1 MDNWA
6 NTTAQPTLNLKDV
19 ANLPIPLPPIAEQ
32 KEIAHILGALD
43 DKIELNRKTNEAL
56 EAMARALF
64 QSWFVDFDP
73 VRAKAD
79 GRPTGLPDAI
89 SDLFP
94 DSLEESE
101 LGEIPRGWQIAEMG
115 SFVAIKKESVDP
127 SAFPAEVFDHYSI
140 PAFDSGQLPSREPG
154 SSIKSL
160 KFLVGDEHLLISKLN
175 PSIPRIWI
183 PFSGGERRGICSTEF
198 LACEASSDYGR
209 SFVYCLVSCDLAIE
223 AMSGL
228 AGGTSNSHQRIR
240 PGDFLGLRFCV
251 GDRAIRSL
259 FNESIS
265 SALLKGLELRKQ
277 SKCLSSIRD
286 TLLPKLISGELRI
299 PEAEKLLAEAGV

>member
-1 MDNWA
+1 MPNL
-6 NTTAQPTLNLKDV
+6 NTQILSAVPVL
-19 ANLPIPLPPIAEQ
+19 LPPSAEQ
-32 KEIAHILGALD
+32 EVIAYILGTLD
-43 DKIELNRKTNEAL
+43 DKIELNRKTNETL

-64 QSWFVDFDP
+64 KSWFVDFDP
-73 VRAKAD
+73 VRAKAE
-79 GRPTGLPDAI
+79 GRPTGLPDEI

-94 DSLEESE
+94 DSFEDSE
-101 LGEIPRGWQIAEMG
+101 LGEIPSGWQIAELG

-209 SFVYCLVSCDLAIE
+209 SFVYCLASSDLTIE

-259 FNESIS
+259 FNESVG
-265 SALLKGLELRKQ
+265 SALRKGLELRQQ
-277 SKCLSSIRD
+277 SKCHASIRD
-286 TLLPKLISGELRI
+286 VLLPKLISGELRI
-299 PEAEKLLAEAGV
+299 PEAERLLEEAGV

>member
-175 PSIPRIWI
+175 PSIPRI
-183 PFSGGERRGICSTEF
+183 
-198 LACEASSDYGR
+198 
-209 SFVYCLVSCDLAIE
+209 
-223 AMSGL
+223 
-228 AGGTSNSHQRIR
+228 
-240 PGDFLGLRFCV
+240 
-251 GDRAIRSL
+251 
-259 FNESIS
+259 
-265 SALLKGLELRKQ
+265 
-277 SKCLSSIRD
+277 
-286 TLLPKLISGELRI
+286 
-299 PEAEKLLAEAGV
+299 